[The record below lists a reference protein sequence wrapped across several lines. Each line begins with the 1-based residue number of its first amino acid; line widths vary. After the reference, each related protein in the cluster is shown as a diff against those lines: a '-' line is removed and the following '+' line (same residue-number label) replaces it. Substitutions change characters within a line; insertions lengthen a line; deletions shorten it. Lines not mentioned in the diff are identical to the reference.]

1 MLLRSLTGL
10 GQLCIHDFFS
20 FVLLTFFSVKAM
32 YIISNSN
39 CAAFNKSVEVAQGLT
54 TFFYLVYLGFKGGRG
69 KWAENRNDRKIGT
82 CGPGCGTAC
91 LFRSKEPDRQEILLT
106 GLSAGML
113 AKM

>member
-20 FVLLTFFSVKAM
+20 VTAM

-54 TFFYLVYLGFKGGRG
+54 TFLNLVYLGLIGGWG
-69 KWAENRNDRKIGT
+69 IGENTNVGTIKVIGT

-91 LFRSKEPDRQEILLT
+91 LFGSNEPNRQEILLT
-106 GLSAGML
+106 GLSAGM
-113 AKM
+113 